1 MGLGDVKL
9 ALSLGAPAG
18 WLGGTFVD
26 PAAIGG
32 TQLVIYAALLGNLL
46 GALGGLVLLR
56 RFDREFPFGPALVA
70 GWVVV
75 VALAE
80 TLVG

>member
-1 MGLGDVKL
+1 MVLVFSQRRRHHGSEESSPPRLPTL
-9 ALSLGAPAG
+9 F
-18 WLGGTFVD
+18 GGVYS
-26 PAAIGG
+26 
-32 TQLVIYAALLGNLL
+32 V
-46 GALGGLVLLR
+46 GGLVLLR

-75 VALAE
+75 VALAD